1 MFVVLFMLSMLDV
14 TLTHAQKACP
24 SDGCP
29 VQVNT
34 LLQSSRMHTTALLEA
49 QADCDGVKTWTG
61 YWMWNDQQGTM
72 DLDLDL
78 KNGEYLVGT
87 GSDSVGDFTID
98 GEITKGRMRFTKTYE
113 SHVVEY
119 DGASTDGGN
128 SFQGTWTIE
137 ETSTIQADSGGFEMR
152 PPDYNCITEP
162 PIMDGSDWNPDVGG
176 CSTTRYGCCP
186 DGKMGKIDDKG
197 SNCKAPTGSCKKGGW
212 YASAKGDSC
221 DATCAALGSVCSADQ
236 NLEIDT
242 SAEVKALIQKIG
254 GDPGADDCKTGCYY
268 QPGSWKPGKACWYC
282 PTEEKR
288 QYTNVDENDCAA
300 ANSKRQRLCYCCEEQ
315 QEAPSCSVSLSE
327 QHSTSSCDMGSSYGC
342 DGSQMY
348 VNTGCRGVFNCNGQS
363 VVCESWHMADATCS
377 CAADQ
382 VYEPQFSGLCV
393 DGSSNG
399 DNCQCAEESSKT
411 SFAECQKK
419 CDSMVGCTGIA
430 YHNGRHCKVYTQP
443 ISESWNSA
451 DYQKYTCYAKPNTAG
466 GDCNAYT
473 NQIVCPRSECTWNV
487 ASNSCERL

>member
-61 YWMWNDQQGTM
+61 YWTWNDQQGTM

-113 SHVVEY
+113 SHIVEY

-315 QEAPSCSVSLSE
+315 QEAPTCSVSLSE
-327 QHSTSSCDMGSSYGC
+327 QHSSSSCDVGSSYGC